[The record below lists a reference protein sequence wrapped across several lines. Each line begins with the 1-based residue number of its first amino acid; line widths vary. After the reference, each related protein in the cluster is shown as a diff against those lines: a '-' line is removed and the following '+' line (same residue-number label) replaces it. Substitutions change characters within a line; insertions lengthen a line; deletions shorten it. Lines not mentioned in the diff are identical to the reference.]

1 MRKTMRRI
9 SGLQTHPDLDHEQRE
24 ALKQFAKRHGR
35 LWKAKLAEM
44 WVKAE
49 APALLHRLR
58 NTHGPDWLRG
68 LSMADI
74 ETNVTDQDPLS
85 GDHVMARLEHGQ

>member
-9 SGLQTHPDLDHEQRE
+9 SGLQVHPDLDHEQRE
-24 ALKQFAKRHGR
+24 ALKQFAKHHGR

-68 LSMADI
+68 YSLT
-74 ETNVTDQDPLS
+74 ETVQSIPSDS
-85 GDHVMARLEHGQ
+85 